1 MIDFL
6 SLLLAQHTPEIRQG
20 HSPQLSWQWLG
31 EGILV
36 LTPRKRF
43 EKSVVLSAGI
53 HGNETAPIE
62 LLAQLCQDL
71 LNGRLPLAVKLLCIL
86 GNPAAIRSGQRY
98 IENDMNRMFCGGYR
112 QLPRADETLRAEQLE
127 QVVAD
132 FFARCPAET
141 SYYHFD
147 LHTAIR
153 SSLLPTFALFPYQSH
168 AYDQRLLQCLES
180 ADLDAIVYH
189 NADARTFTHFS
200 SANFQAASVT
210 LELGQAK
217 PFGCNDLKQFAAIDL
232 VLRAVVSEQVL
243 PARKKPRMR
252 QFKVVDSIIKSA
264 EDFQLNL
271 AEDAANFSS
280 FEQGQVIATQ
290 SLPAV
295 GTLDT
300 RDISVD
306 QIEVPLTHQLDLS
319 VADTPSETE
328 PVTEFSSE
336 ISLSQRPENH
346 DYVVRQAQV
355 FILFPNA
362 KVKLGLR
369 AGLVLEEI

>member
-20 HSPQLSWQWLG
+20 QGPDLSWEWLG

-36 LTPRKRF
+36 FTPRHSF

-71 LNGRLPLAVKLLCIL
+71 LSGRLPLAVKLLCIL

-98 IENDMNRMFCGGYR
+98 VENDMNRMFCGGYR
-112 QLPRADETLRAEQLE
+112 QLPRADETRRAEQLE
-127 QVVAD
+127 QTLID
-132 FFARCPAET
+132 FFDRCPAQT
-141 SYYHFD
+141 RYYHFD

-153 SSLLPTFALFPYQSH
+153 SSLLPTFALFPFQSH
-168 AYDQRLLQCLES
+168 AYDQHVLQCLE
-180 ADLDAIVYH
+180 AAELDAIVYH
-189 NADARTFTHFS
+189 NAEARTFTHFS
-200 SANFQAASVT
+200 SSNFQAASVT

-217 PFGCNDLKQFAAIDL
+217 AFGCNDLTQFAAIDQ
-232 VLRAVVSEQVL
+232 VLRAVVSEQAL
-243 PARKKPRMR
+243 AARQKVRLR

-271 AEDAANFSS
+271 AEDAANFSR
-280 FEQGQVIATQ
+280 FQQGQVIATQ
-290 SLPAV
+290 SIPAV
-295 GTLDT
+295 GTLDP
-300 RDISVD
+300 RDIRVD
-306 QIEVPLTHQLDLS
+306 QIEVPFSHQPPEL
-319 VADTPSETE
+319 AASESNQA
-328 PVTEFSSE
+328 PDDQIAF
-336 ISLSQRPENH
+336 SQRNENH